1 MRALFV
7 AALCG
12 VTLGLC
18 EPAAFAQTR
27 GTAGYTAR
35 LVPFLCGGAPCNVSG
50 ITFSRGDVH
59 LIKLKQSQL
68 VFNTFV
74 GEVSLQ
80 DVVPPLKGL
89 QARLSATLSYGADP
103 TSACAQA
110 NTQVVVSPWATSS
123 LTCTPPEFGFAMP
136 CRGELHLT
144 ALTPPGC
151 AEVDVTVE
159 NISAAVY
166 ESGFVGDPAHE
177 IAGDGMIMGGQTP
190 DCSSGGLGQCP

>member
-7 AALCG
+7 AAVCG
-12 VTLGLC
+12 VTLGVC
-18 EPAAFAQTR
+18 QPAAFAQTR
-27 GTAGYTAR
+27 GTAGYVAR
-35 LVPFLCGGAPCNVSG
+35 LVPYLCGSAPCNVSG
-50 ITFSRGDVH
+50 ITFSRGDVR

-68 VFNTFV
+68 VYNTYI

-80 DVVPPLKGL
+80 DVVPAQKGL

-103 TSACAQA
+103 TNACAQA

-123 LTCTPPEFGFAMP
+123 LNCTPPEFGFAMP

-159 NISAAVY
+159 NISAEVY
-166 ESGFVGDPAHE
+166 ESGFVGDLAHE
-177 IAGDGMIMGGQTP
+177 VAGDGLIAGGQTP
-190 DCSSGGLGQCP
+190 DCSSGGLGHCP